1 MPSNR
6 QRFFAAVASVGMTL
20 GGAWLASQVPASLSM
35 QAATAESAAVE
46 VSGRP
51 GLSVEITGLR
61 NSLGRVIVVVFDED
75 GAFADFDYRKAVGY
89 EEVNAAGGTI
99 KVVFPDL
106 KSGPYAVT
114 AFHDANGDRDLNME
128 GEIPSEGYAVSGAI
142 DAYDDPSFAQAAV
155 AAGSLRLNLH
165 YFRR

>member
-20 GGAWLASQVPASLSM
+20 GGAWLASQVPASLSI
-35 QAATAESAAVE
+35 QAATAAPAVE
-46 VSGRP
+46 VSGRA
-51 GLSVEITGLR
+51 GLSVEITGLQ
-61 NSLGRVIVVVFDED
+61 NSLGRVVVLVFDED

-89 EEVNAAGGTI
+89 EEVNAAGRTI

-114 AFHDANGDRDLNME
+114 AFHDENSDRDLNME

-165 YFRR
+165 YFR